1 MPRSKSTASNKGID
15 ARGLN
20 SSTLNQDPGADMKA
34 VGSFLRGLA
43 SRVESDAT
51 LALQIQSALEES
63 GLLERQGPAGG
74 RKGKKAPGKNPAP
87 PAPLATPPDPFR
99 ILREHGEKELRETLE
114 KVDLDDLHAV
124 VRTYRL
130 DPARISSRWTR
141 RERIIELIA
150 TQVVAQASVGQA
162 FSRV

>member
-1 MPRSKSTASNKGID
+1 MPRSKSTASNKGSD
-15 ARGLN
+15 GNSLN
-20 SSTLNQDPGADMKA
+20 SSSTSQDPGADMKA

-43 SRVESDAT
+43 SRVESDAA

-63 GLLERQGPAGG
+63 GLLERRETTGG
-74 RKGKKAPGKNPAP
+74 RKVKKAPVKNPTA
-87 PAPLATPPDPFR
+87 PAPAATPPDPFR

-114 KVDLDDLHAV
+114 KVDFDDLHAI

-141 RERIIELIA
+141 RERVIELIV
-150 TQVVAQASVGQA
+150 TQVAAQASFGRA